1 MLRARLL
8 TAAVAL
14 PLLVYLVGYAPEWS
28 FSLAILSLTGIGLYE
43 YFLLTGTQN
52 SLPSTIG
59 ILWGLLV
66 ALAIWTSNSVLVG
79 AALATGV
86 ILVFIASLRD
96 RQPEKGI
103 RAISLTLLGV
113 VYIGFLFPHFLW
125 VHRGPNGTAWVFFIF
140 LVAMLGDSSGYAIG
154 RLWGKRKLLPHISP
168 GKTIAGSVG
177 ATLGNCAAGLIAW
190 YWLLPERSGAE
201 LVTIALIAGLLAQ
214 LGDLC
219 ESALKRACGANDSGH
234 FFPGHGGVLDRIDSL
249 LFPVAFIYYYN
260 SLLN

>member
-8 TAAVAL
+8 TAAAAL

-43 YFLLTGTQN
+43 YFVLTGTPN
-52 SLPSTIG
+52 SPPSTIG

-66 ALAIWTSNSVLVG
+66 ALAICTDNSVLVG
-79 AALATGV
+79 AALTTGV

-125 VHRGPNGTAWVFFIF
+125 VHRGPNGTAWVSFIF
-140 LVAMLGDSSGYAIG
+140 LVAMLGDSGGYAIG

-201 LVTIALIAGLLAQ
+201 LLALALIAGLLAQ

-219 ESALKRACGANDSGH
+219 ESALKRACGAKDSGY

-249 LFPVAFIYYYN
+249 LFPVGFIYYYN